1 MTNVNNYIDIV
12 NSYDLIS
19 VVESYGVK
27 LKGYKNKWGLCP
39 IPFHVHTNNTHSFS
53 VFQGEDRQR
62 FKCHGN
68 CGAYGDVIDFI
79 GFMEIANYDPMDSTQ
94 RSLALAYLRNG
105 RTPTPP
111 KYRQA
116 KAKPF
121 LPQFLYEN
129 FFPLTQNVREYLIMR
144 GLSNELIEKFKFGS
158 AVKLVNNRPVKGK
171 VENLLS
177 IPTFELGTLMGIKL
191 RVLNNPKFRYFSVTG
206 SRSSFW
212 GYDDVYH
219 TTEPVLVTKG
229 EICAAVM
236 RQAGFLSAAPT
247 GGEGQKASFDRIK
260 DALIFTRSIYV
271 ADNDETGYEYGPIRA
286 ALLNARLKYPPKRYK
301 DWDEWYL
308 DEPEEAV
315 GETRLWIETT
325 SSR

>member
-1 MTNVNNYIDIV
+1 MTKVNNYIDIV

-68 CGAYGDVIDFI
+68 CGAYGDVIDF
-79 GFMEIANYDPMDSTQ
+79 
-94 RSLALAYLRNG
+94 RNG

-121 LPQFLYEN
+121 LPQFLYES
-129 FFPLTQNVREYLIMR
+129 FFPLVQNVREYLIMR

-212 GYDDVYH
+212 GYDDVY
-219 TTEPVLVTKG
+219 
-229 EICAAVM
+229 
-236 RQAGFLSAAPT
+236 R
-247 GGEGQKASFDRIK
+247 
-260 DALIFTRSIYV
+260 YV
-271 ADNDETGYEYGPIRA
+271 QP
-286 ALLNARLKYPPKRYK
+286 
-301 DWDEWYL
+301 
-308 DEPEEAV
+308 
-315 GETRLWIETT
+315 
-325 SSR
+325 